1 MGSCKLD
8 MKPCFA
14 CEAEGGDAVRVPRG
28 VKEDGRKR
36 KHGSEISE
44 AADEWDMPVLMT
56 IG

>member
-1 MGSCKLD
+1 